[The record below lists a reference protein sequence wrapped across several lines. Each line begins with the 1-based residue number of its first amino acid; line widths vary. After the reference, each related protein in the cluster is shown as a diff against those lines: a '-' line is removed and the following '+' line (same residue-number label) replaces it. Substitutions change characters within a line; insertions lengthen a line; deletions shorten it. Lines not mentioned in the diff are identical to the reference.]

1 MKKGNIFWGI
11 VLVTIGVI
19 FALRN
24 FDIFFF
30 NWRGLFRLW
39 PLIFI
44 FWGIAILP
52 VKSMIKGVLTLATIV
67 IAIIILAT
75 NPGPKYFWFDNW
87 PDEFSYEYD
96 YDRDE
101 DDQYEDE
108 NEDDYD
114 SYQEFPWEEQYIDE
128 DYDVNTHAVHV
139 NLDAVAG
146 SFSIKESCSNLF
158 EFRSEGDIG
167 PYNVLTMSDEDKTT
181 IDIEHKH
188 RIRRKGNVSNEVW
201 LSLNPTPIWEFNLDV
216 GAAEL
221 EMDLSQFRVENID
234 LDGGAA
240 DIEIK
245 LGDKYEN
252 TRVIIDA
259 GAADINILVP
269 STSAVEIRTSTI
281 LASKDFDGFNKI
293 KNGLYQTPNFS
304 DATNQIFIDID
315 AAVSGLKVERY

>member
-39 PLIFI
+39 PLIFV

-52 VKSMIKGVLTLATIV
+52 VKSMIKMILTAFAIL
-67 IAIIILAT
+67 IAIIILVQ
-75 NPGPKYFWFDNW
+75 NPGPGYFWFEGWNDK
-87 PDEFSYEYD
+87 FSYEYD
-96 YDRDE
+96 YDNQDQDDE
-101 DDQYEDE
+101 DYSTYDE
-108 NEDDYD
+108 Y
-114 SYQEFPWEEQYIDE
+114 PWEEQYIDE
-128 DYDVNTHAVHV
+128 EYDVGTLKARV
-139 NLDAVAG
+139 NIDAVAG
-146 SFSIKESCSNLF
+146 NFEIKETCSNLF

-167 PYNVLTMSDEDKTT
+167 PYNVLTYQGDDITT
-181 IDIEHKH
+181 IDIENKH
-188 RIRRKGNVSNEVW
+188 RISRKGDITNDVW
-201 LSLNPTPIWEFNLDV
+201 LSLNPEPVWEFNIDV

-221 EMDLSQFRVENID
+221 EMDLSLFKIEKID

-240 DIEIK
+240 EIDIK
-245 LGDKYEN
+245 LGERFDKVN
-252 TRVIIDA
+252 LVIDA
-259 GAADINILVP
+259 GAADIKILVP
-269 STSAVEIRTSTI
+269 EASAVEISTSTL

-293 KNGLYQTPNFS
+293 KSGLYQTPNFS
-304 DATNQIFIDID
+304 DSANQIYIDID

>member
-52 VKSMIKGVLTLATIV
+52 VKSMIKGILTLATIV

-75 NPGPKYFWFDNW
+75 NPGPRYFWFDGW
-87 PDEFSYEYD
+87 HDKFSYEYD
-96 YDRDE
+96 HDN
-101 DDQYEDE
+101 DQYEDE
-108 NEDDYD
+108 DKVDYD
-114 SYQEFPWEEQYIDE
+114 SYDQYSWEEQFIDE
-128 DYDVNTHAVHV
+128 AFDINTQIVHL
-139 NLDAVAG
+139 NIDAVAG
-146 SFSIKESCSNLF
+146 SFAIKESCSKLF
-158 EFRSEGDIG
+158 EFISEGDIG
-167 PYNVLTMSDEDKTT
+167 PYNVLTMSDNEKTT

-188 RIRRKGNVSNEVW
+188 RIRRSGDVTNEVR
-201 LSLNPTPIWEFNLDV
+201 LSLNPNPVWTFNVDV

-221 EMDLSQFRVENID
+221 EMDLSNFKVDKVD

-245 LGDKYEN
+245 IGDRYAES
-252 TRVIIDA
+252 RLIIDA
-259 GAADINILVP
+259 GAADIKILVP
-269 STSAVEIRTSTI
+269 FESAVEIRTSTI

-293 KNGLYQTPNFS
+293 KSGLYQTPNFS
-304 DATNQIFIDID
+304 DAVNQIYIDID
-315 AAVSGLKVERY
+315 AAVSGLKVDRY